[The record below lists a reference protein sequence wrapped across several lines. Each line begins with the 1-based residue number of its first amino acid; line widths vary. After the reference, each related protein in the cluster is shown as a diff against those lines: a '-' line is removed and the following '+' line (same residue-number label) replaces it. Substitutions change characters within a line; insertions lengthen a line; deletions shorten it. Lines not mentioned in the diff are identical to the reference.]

1 MKATQYTKVGK
12 WINKCSTSTQ
22 WNKLSSHGKTQKKLK
37 CIFLMKKDSLK
48 VYTLYNSNYM
58 TSGKGEIVAT
68 GKRSVVAKSLED
80 KEQEK

>member
-1 MKATQYTKVGK
+1 
-12 WINKCSTSTQ
+12 
-22 WNKLSSHGKTQKKLK
+22 
-37 CIFLMKKDSLK
+37 MKKDSLK